1 MIWGDNIQ
9 KKGVILGNQILV
21 YGFRGE
27 MGTKKISIILSMNFE
42 IFEENFYDFWTMGAI
57 KIKLKRK
64 IHKKKVSDWSRD
76 SYGCNLERRAY
87 MGVNWEIEEGES
99 DC

>member
-42 IFEENFYDFWTMGAI
+42 IFEENFYDF
-57 KIKLKRK
+57 
-64 IHKKKVSDWSRD
+64 
-76 SYGCNLERRAY
+76 
-87 MGVNWEIEEGES
+87 
-99 DC
+99 